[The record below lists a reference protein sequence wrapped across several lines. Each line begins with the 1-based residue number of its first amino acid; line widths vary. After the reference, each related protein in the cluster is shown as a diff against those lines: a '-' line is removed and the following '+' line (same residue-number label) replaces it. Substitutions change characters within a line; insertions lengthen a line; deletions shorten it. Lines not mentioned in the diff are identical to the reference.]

1 MAGVRVGFI
10 GAGKMATALAR
21 GIVSQGKVLR
31 NSADLMASCP
41 IQDSH
46 LLEPI
51 NELGGKTT
59 QDNLHVVDNSDV
71 VILAVK
77 PLVIPK
83 ILEEIKPIID
93 SDTSK
98 LVVSIAAGIKIKDIQ
113 QNLLPESKVNYS
125 STHNVVDLDQL
136 EAYHS

>member
-21 GIVSQGKVLR
+21 GIISQGKVLR
-31 NSADLMASCP
+31 NSADLLASCP
-41 IQDSH
+41 VQDSQ

-51 NELGGKTT
+51 KELGGTT
-59 QDNLHVVDNSDV
+59 THDNLHVVDNSDV

-77 PLVIPK
+77 PLVIHK
-83 ILEEIKPIID
+83 VLEEIKPALA

-98 LVVSIAAGIKIKDIQ
+98 LVVSIAAGIQIKDIYE
-113 QNLLPESKVNYS
+113 NLQPESKVRIW
-125 STHNVVDLDQL
+125 VV
-136 EAYHS
+136 SR